1 MRKYKNELN
10 ISNVLEKKDDCC
22 SLDIGGTLIKV
33 VYVNHKYIHD
43 DNIKENTEHLMIK
56 MNGNKNIYLTFFD
69 ISKLD
74 DTLYF
79 LLRNNLIKKK
89 ITLTGGGAHKYFYH
103 VLEKALYHKL
113 GMEINKG
120 DNKIYVSK
128 YLYDEKLSIFSIF
141 VCSTKSNDQNKNDDI
156 NNFNSKIIEGQV
168 LFDKKFVDK
177 FPSDTIKIY
186 VEKRYF
192 DKNGNNDDNNNDDD
206 DNNDDDNNNNDDNN
220 NDNYMILTC
229 SRKDEMNCIMNGIHT
244 LFSVDKSFF
253 RYERFLNVK
262 VPVKITSPF
271 HPFII
276 ANIGSGISILKS
288 NGYDSYQRIAGT
300 AIGGGTLMGLAK
312 IILDNISFEELIK
325 CAEDKNK
332 NISFDLKMKHII
344 GDAPVDG
351 CTHANT
357 LASCFGCLKN
367 ILKEIKENNGH
378 NKTIHHEVAKGLIQM
393 VSYNIGY
400 MVYLLSKMHN
410 VKRIFFSGKYISNNE
425 YIMESLTHGV
435 YYYYLHFN
443 SKMNGVDK
451 INDINLKNNIAKNTI
466 KRELYNVKDIHFND
480 KDMNSYLSYHY
491 KLQDKE
497 ILPQVLFPK
506 HDGFLGALGC
516 FFLA

>member
-1 MRKYKNELN
+1 MRTYKHEFN
-10 ISNVLEKKDDCC
+10 ISNALEKKDDCC

-33 VYVNHKYIHD
+33 VYVNDKYIHD
-43 DNIKENTEHLMIK
+43 DNIRVNTENLMIK
-56 MNGNKNIYLTFFD
+56 MNENKNIYLTFFD

-74 DTLYF
+74 DTLCF

-89 ITLTGGGAHKYFYH
+89 IMLTGGGAHKYFYE
-103 VLEKALYHKL
+103 VLEKVLYHKL
-113 GMEINKG
+113 IRQINKG
-120 DNKIYVSK
+120 HNKIYVSK
-128 YLYDEKLSIFSIF
+128 YLYDEKLSLLSIL
-141 VCSTKSNDQNKNDDI
+141 VCSTTSNDQNKNNDI
-156 NNFNSKIIEGQV
+156 NNYNSNNIEELE
-168 LFDKKFVDK
+168 LFDKNFIDK

-186 VEKRYF
+186 FTKPYS
-192 DKNGNNDDNNNDDD
+192 DKN
-206 DNNDDDNNNNDDNN
+206 DNN
-220 NDNYMILTC
+220 NDNNNDNINDNNMILTC
-229 SRKDEMNCIMNGIHT
+229 GRKDEMNCIMNGIHT
-244 LFSVDKSFF
+244 LFNVDKAFF
-253 RYERFLNVK
+253 KHETFLNVK
-262 VPVKITSPF
+262 VPVRITSSV

-312 IILDNISFEELIK
+312 IILDYISFEELIK

-332 NISFDLKMKHII
+332 NVSFDLKMKHII

-351 CTHANT
+351 CMHANT
-357 LASCFGCLKN
+357 LASCFGCLRN
-367 ILKEIKENNGH
+367 ILKEKKEKNGD
-378 NKTIHHEVAKGLIQM
+378 NKKIHHEVAKGLIQM

-410 VKRIFFSGKYISNNE
+410 VKRIFFSGKYISNHE

-443 SKMNGVDK
+443 SKMNGVNK

-466 KRELYNVKDIHFND
+466 KRELYNIKDIHFND
-480 KDMNSYLSYHY
+480 EDMNSFLSYHY
-491 KLQDKE
+491 KFQDKE
-497 ILPQVLFPK
+497 TLPQVLFPK

>member
-1 MRKYKNELN
+1 MRTYKNEFN
-10 ISNVLEKKDDCC
+10 ITNILEKKDDCC

-33 VYVNHKYIHD
+33 VYVNDKYIHD
-43 DNIKENTEHLMIK
+43 DNIKENTENLMIK
-56 MNGNKNIYLTFFD
+56 MNANKNIYLTFFD

-74 DTLYF
+74 DTLCF

-89 ITLTGGGAHKYFYH
+89 IMLTGGGAHKYFYH

-113 GMEINKG
+113 GLGINKG

-128 YLYDEKLSIFSIF
+128 YVYDEKLSLFSIL
-141 VCSTKSNDQNKNDDI
+141 VCTIKSIDVNTNNDL
-156 NNFNSKIIEGQV
+156 NNYNSNNIEGLV
-168 LFDKKFVDK
+168 LFDKQFVDK

-186 VEKRYF
+186 FSKPNT
-192 DKNGNNDDNNNDDD
+192 DKNDNNIN
-206 DNNDDDNNNNDDNN
+206 DNNINDNNNNDNNN
-220 NDNYMILTC
+220 NDNNINDNNMILTC
-229 SRKDEMNCIMNGIHT
+229 GRKDEMNCIMNGIHT
-244 LFSVDKSFF
+244 LFNVDKSFF
-253 RYERFLNVK
+253 KCERFLNVK
-262 VPVKITSPF
+262 VPLRITSPF

-351 CTHANT
+351 CIHANT
-357 LASCFGCLKN
+357 LASCFGCIRN
-367 ILKEIKENNGH
+367 ILKERKEKNGD
-378 NKTIHHEVAKGLIQM
+378 NKKIHHEVAKGLIQM

-400 MVYLLSKMHN
+400 MVYLLSRMHN
-410 VKRIFFSGKYISNNE
+410 VKRIFFSGKYISNHE

-443 SKMNGVDK
+443 SKVNGVDK
-451 INDINLKNNIAKNTI
+451 INDVNLNNNIAKNTI
-466 KRELYNVKDIHFND
+466 KRELYNIKDIHFND
-480 KDMNSYLSYHY
+480 EDMNSYLSYNY
-491 KLQDKE
+491 RLKDNE